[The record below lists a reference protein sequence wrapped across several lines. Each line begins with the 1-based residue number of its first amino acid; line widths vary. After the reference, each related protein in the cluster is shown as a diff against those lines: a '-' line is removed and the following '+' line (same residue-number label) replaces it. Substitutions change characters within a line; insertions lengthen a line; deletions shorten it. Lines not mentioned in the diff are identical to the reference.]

1 MQSMKE
7 IPRSNPLV
15 PADIAVQVLE
25 WKILKIISV
34 ICLILVFSTS
44 CGNSRV
50 DKVNSA
56 CDQVANA
63 WAIYSL
69 MFKKEIKDFSYS
81 DDYERIL
88 NTANEW
94 IPGPRKNLIEAATIF
109 RELSADNSGFIE
121 LSQNAFFLSK
131 FDAESWANNGQ
142 YGFGNQMSG
151 LINFCGIDLENY
163 FE

>member
-1 MQSMKE
+1 MKE
-7 IPRSNPLV
+7 TPRSNPLV
-15 PADIAVQVLE
+15 PADIAMPVLE
-25 WKILKIISV
+25 WKIFKIISV
-34 ICLILVFSTS
+34 VCLILVFSTS

-69 MFKKEIKDFSYS
+69 IFKKEIKDYSYS

-88 NTANEW
+88 NTANEL
-94 IPGPRKNLIEAATIF
+94 IPLSRENLIEAATIF
-109 RELSADNSGFIE
+109 RELSADNSAFIE
-121 LSQNAFFLSK
+121 LSKKAFFLSK
-131 FDAESWANNGQ
+131 VDAELWANNGQ
-142 YGFGNQMSG
+142 YGFGNQMSE

-163 FE
+163 FD

>member
-1 MQSMKE
+1 MKE

-15 PADIAVQVLE
+15 PVDIAMPVLE
-25 WKILKIISV
+25 WKIFKIISV
-34 ICLILVFSTS
+34 FCLILVFSTS

-56 CDQVANA
+56 CNEVANA

-69 MFKKEIKDFSYS
+69 LFKKEIKDYSYS
-81 DDYERIL
+81 YDYERIL
-88 NTANEW
+88 NAANKW
-94 IPGPRKNLIEAATIF
+94 IPLPNENLIEAATIF

-121 LSQNAFFLSK
+121 LSKKAFFLSK
-131 FDAESWANNGQ
+131 YDAESWVNNGQ
-142 YGFGNQMSG
+142 YGFGNQMSE

-163 FE
+163 FD